1 MANRAKVPR
10 SKQPPSTVRVI
21 GGAWR
26 GRRIPFLDLE
36 GLRPTPDRVRETLF
50 NWLSA
55 HCPGARV
62 LDAFAGSGVLGLEAL
77 SRGAGHVDFIE
88 QSPAMAKRLA
98 QTIEAL
104 NATTTL
110 VTCDDALLALKR
122 FTQPFDVVFCDPPYR
137 LGLVEPF
144 LAELLALNLVREGGL
159 VYVERPKGSQAL
171 HLSHFAVHRAL
182 TAGQVEAILLRCTP
196 QSRD

>member
-62 LDAFAGSGVLGLEAL
+62 LDAFAGSGVLGLEAPTFL
-77 SRGAGHVDFIE
+77 RSLPWRCRAVT
-88 QSPAMAKRLA
+88 LA
-98 QTIEAL
+98 
-104 NATTTL
+104 
-110 VTCDDALLALKR
+110 
-122 FTQPFDVVFCDPPYR
+122 
-137 LGLVEPF
+137 
-144 LAELLALNLVREGGL
+144 AELQGNSFR
-159 VYVERPKGSQAL
+159 
-171 HLSHFAVHRAL
+171 F
-182 TAGQVEAILLRCTP
+182 
-196 QSRD
+196 